1 MTHLIVYEL
10 FATIYIFSMFH
21 DYCEAI
27 CGQPVFEPLVSK
39 RPTANNRISY
49 GREARPHSY
58 PWQAYISSRFAKG
71 EQTCGGS
78 LIHWKEENAS
88 DIVLTAAHCII
99 DATQLQEPHST
110 WEQMTLYFSRV
121 FLQNKYYGIKMANPS
136 DVTVYLGAHDVE
148 MLGKNVEKVTVAAI
162 ATGTF
167 HKYWR
172 KEDIAILKLGRQVAY
187 NHFIQGI
194 CLPSENEVL
203 PDGIACVVT
212 GWGRAEWDMPSNRL
226 QQVEVFIYKG
236 KIDHSNF
243 KRGDMICAGT
253 KMMDAGPRQGDS
265 GSPLACM
272 KNNTYYIQGLVSF
285 RILDVCTDY
294 YENVA
299 YVRVSKFLKWLKNN
313 IDELEQ
319 KLLRR

>member
-21 DYCEAI
+21 DYCENTTPGTTFNMGTNDAI
-27 CGQPVFEPLVSK
+27 FF
-39 RPTANNRISY
+39 
-49 GREARPHSY
+49 
-58 PWQAYISSRFAKG
+58 SRF
-71 EQTCGGS
+71 S
-78 LIHWKEENAS
+78 P
-88 DIVLTAAHCII
+88 V
-99 DATQLQEPHST
+99 
-110 WEQMTLYFSRV
+110 SRCAPLCRNDC
-121 FLQNKYYGIKMANPS
+121 FLNKYYGIKMANPS

-299 YVRVSKFLKWLKNN
+299 YSGEFHITDNA
-313 IDELEQ
+313 IA
-319 KLLRR
+319 LRLF